1 MMMNRTKQIVLLSLI
16 LAFSSCEDFLDLIPP
31 DGLVKDEY
39 WQSKEDLKA
48 TLMGAYQKFAS
59 LDERLFILGEIRGD
73 MIIQDG
79 AIRLNERNIMNGNIY
94 PYNTYCNWTG
104 FYAVINFCNYV
115 LKYAPL
121 IREKDP
127 TFTEYKMKGYQ
138 AEALFLRSLAY
149 FYLVRTFRNVP
160 LILEASESD
169 GVDFYQPASEAA
181 TVLDH
186 IKADLQEA
194 RLIATASYPTLEEN
208 KGRATK
214 AAINALLADICLW
227 NFEYEECIAYV
238 EAVEDEGF
246 VPVTPAFWFDIFYP
260 GNSLESI
267 FEFQFDQG
275 LDQDNNTYYAT
286 FYFNYYKG
294 SEKALELFE
303 TSDVT
308 KQRIEYIRGPGSLR
322 EEDQKIWKYCGSAGD
337 SRSFRSGSEIYSC
350 NWIVY
355 RMADLVLMKAEA
367 LSQIGRY
374 DEALAIVNDLRR
386 NRQAGAISASY
397 SATAFE
403 DLIMKER
410 MIELAFEGK
419 RWFDMLRLGRRNN
432 YRRKADFINLAIENV
447 PSTQKLVLAS
457 KLVNPW
463 GWYLPVY
470 SDELERNRNL
480 VQNPYYAEYNTD

>member
-1 MMMNRTKQIVLLSLI
+1 MKMKRTKQIILLTLM
-16 LAFSSCEDFLDLIPP
+16 LAFSSCEGFLDLIPP

-39 WQSKEDLKA
+39 WQSKEDLEA

-59 LDERLFILGEIRGD
+59 LDKRLFVLGEIRGD
-73 MIIQDG
+73 MIIQDDN
-79 AIRLNERNIMNGNIY
+79 IQLHERMIMNGNIY
-94 PYNTYCNWTG
+94 PDNSYCNWVG

-121 IREKDP
+121 IRENDP
-127 TFTEYKMKGYQ
+127 TFTEYQMKGYE

-186 IKADLQEA
+186 IKADLVEA
-194 RLIATASYPTLEEN
+194 RLFATASYPTLEDN

-275 LDQDNNTYYAT
+275 LDQANTTYNAT
-286 FYFNYYKG
+286 FYFDFFKG

-308 KQRIEYIRGPGSLR
+308 KRGIEYIRGLGSLR
-322 EEDQKIWKYCGSAGD
+322 EEDQKIWKYSGSAGD
-337 SRSFRSGSEIYSC
+337 SRSLRSGSEQYSC
-350 NWIVY
+350 NWIIY

-374 DEALAIVNDLRR
+374 DEALTIVNDLRR
-386 NRQAGAISASY
+386 NRQVDPVSADY
-397 SATAFE
+397 TANEFE
-403 DLIMKER
+403 DLIMEER

-432 YRRKADFINLAIENV
+432 YRRKAVFISLAIENV

-470 SDELERNRNL
+470 FDELERNRNL
-480 VQNPYYAEYNTD
+480 VQNPYYAEYDTD